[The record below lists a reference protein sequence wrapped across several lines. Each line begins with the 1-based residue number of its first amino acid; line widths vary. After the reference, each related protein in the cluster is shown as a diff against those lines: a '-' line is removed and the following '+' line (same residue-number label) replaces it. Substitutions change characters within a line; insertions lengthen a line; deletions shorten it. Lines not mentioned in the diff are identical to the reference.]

1 MKSSIDGSR
10 IKYSLNNS
18 CSSAANQ
25 HSSRRQSDELEE
37 APFLT
42 TLGTYCAYIVLYL
55 VGTLREFMWGTGPLN
70 GNSEA
75 FRLVTLP

>member
-1 MKSSIDGSR
+1 MDLSKTSAT
-10 IKYSLNNS
+10 
-18 CSSAANQ
+18 SAANNH
-25 HSSRRQSDELEE
+25 HSSRGQSDELEE

-70 GNSEA
+70 GNSGA
-75 FRLVTLP
+75 FRLEML